1 MQIKGESRQLG
12 KNNRKAVSA
21 EVTFYHHRFSL
32 SVGETTRSFSS
43 SRAPYK
49 LVGRV
54 WVMLSLRENS
64 TLD

>member
-12 KNNRKAVSA
+12 KNNRKVVSA
-21 EVTFYHHRFSL
+21 EVTFYYHRFSL
-32 SVGETTRSFSS
+32 SVGETTRSSSS

-54 WVMLSLRENS
+54 WVMLSLREKS